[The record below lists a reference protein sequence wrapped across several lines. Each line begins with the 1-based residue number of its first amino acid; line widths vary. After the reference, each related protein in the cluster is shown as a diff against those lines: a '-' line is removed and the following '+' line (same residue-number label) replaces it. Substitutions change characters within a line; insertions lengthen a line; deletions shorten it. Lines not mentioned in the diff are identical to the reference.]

1 MKVGSDQGSLAAAG
15 FVLGVWGGQRYV
27 VFREVGYVD
36 IIGLWCGKWVLI
48 IRGRKLGG
56 GLYGF
61 LGEDGVIFI
70 GCSYRWIYGV

>member
-1 MKVGSDQGSLAAAG
+1 
-15 FVLGVWGGQRYV
+15 
-27 VFREVGYVD
+27 VGYVD